1 MSILRYLLSV
11 ICQRTKT
18 KVDIWVL
25 GIQHCVIFRGNLSL
39 NSQAQNRKDIV
50 VPVADTTDLESEV
63 FHT

>member
-1 MSILRYLLSV
+1 MNILRYLLSV

-39 NSQAQNRKDIV
+39 NSQGRNRKEIV
-50 VPVADTTDLESEV
+50 VPIVDTSRSTRFGV
-63 FHT
+63 